1 MADKR
6 AKPARVLR
14 FRSVLAVFVL
24 TAQFFSYQIVRAAEG
39 PNLILNPSFETDSD
53 SNTIPDQWAKGQWG
67 KNTAVFSYPVTGS
80 QSASAAKIDLTAY
93 TSGDAKWYFTDVPV
107 IAGQSYTFSDQYQA
121 SVATSIVAR
130 YTNSSGAFTYLDLGT
145 APAATSWQT
154 FQASFNVPTGMV
166 SMTVFHLIKS
176 VGSLTIDNATLSQT
190 VTPPPP
196 PPPPPTDDE
205 FAEGFVSLTFDDGL
219 VSHVNTAKPAL
230 DAANMKGT
238 FYLTSGGM
246 AWINNANLETDS
258 DNNNLPDA
266 WTKKRTGNN
275 TATFSY
281 PVTGYNSNRAVKVTV
296 TNYRSGEAAWAFNDL
311 PVIAD
316 YSYTYSDMYQSSVAA
331 SVVAIVKNANG
342 QTQTIQLGNAPASA
356 NWKKFS
362 KSFHIPAGM
371 TSVTIYHKLNKN
383 GSITIDNVDL
393 SNNATGQFIKR
404 DGALALQSSGHEIG
418 VHTRTHADLTTLTAA
433 QAEAEIAGN
442 RSDLLAMG
450 ITSAITGMA
459 YPYGAH
465 NTTTATVASNVGL
478 SSARTVNSGYNVP
491 STDKYG
497 LLIQEVTINTTLN
510 DVKAW
515 IDQANATNTW
525 LILTFH
531 QIEPLAVLQADGAV
545 DGTTPEIFQAAV
557 DYLQTT
563 SITTRTVSEGV
574 SLMN

>member
-1 MADKR
+1 MR
-6 AKPARVLR
+6 TLPP
-14 FRSVLAVFVL
+14 
-24 TAQFFSYQIVRAAEG
+24 TAVRALRQRAMFVGFIFIANLLLSQPALAADG
-39 PNLILNPSFETDSD
+39 PNLIQNFSVETDGD
-53 SNTIPDQWAKGQWG
+53 ANAIPDSWFTGKWG
-67 KNTAVFSYPVTGS
+67 TNTTTFTYPVAG
-80 QSASAAKIDLTAY
+80 AEGVKAAKIDMTAY

-107 IAGQSYTFSDQYQA
+107 TGGQTYTFKDQYQT

-130 YTNSSGAFTYLDLGT
+130 YTNTSGTFTYLDLGT
-145 APAATSWQT
+145 TPASSTWQT
-154 FQASFNVPTGMV
+154 FQTSFTVPAGMV

-176 VGSLTIDNATLSQT
+176 VGSLTIDNASLSQAT
-190 VTPPPP
+190 TTPPPP
-196 PPPPPTDDE
+196 PPSDDQ
-205 FAEGFVSLTFDDGL
+205 FSEGFVSLTFDDGL
-219 VSHVNTAKPAL
+219 VSHINTAKPAL
-230 DAANMKGT
+230 DAADMKGT

-246 AWINNANLETDS
+246 AWINNADLETDNDS
-258 DNNNLPDA
+258 NSVPDA
-266 WTKKRTGNN
+266 WTKKRSGNN
-275 TATFSY
+275 TATFTY
-281 PVTGYNSNRAVKVTV
+281 PVTGYNSNRAAKVTV

-311 PVIAD
+311 PIIAD
-316 YSYTYSDMYQSSVAA
+316 YSYTYTDMYQSTVAA
-331 SVVAIVKNANG
+331 NVVAIVKNANG

-393 SNNATGQFIKR
+393 SNNATSQFFKR
-404 DGALALQSSGHEIG
+404 DGALALQNSGHEIG

-433 QAEAEIAGN
+433 QAESEIAGN
-442 RSDLLAMG
+442 RSDLLGMG

-465 NTTTATVASNVGL
+465 NATTATVASNVGL
-478 SSARTVNSGYNVP
+478 SSARTVRSGYNVP
-491 STDKYG
+491 GTDKYG
-497 LLIQEVTINTTLN
+497 LLIQEVTISTTLN

-515 IDQANATNTW
+515 IDEANATNTW

-545 DGTTPEIFQAAV
+545 DGTTPAIFQGAI
-557 DYLQTT
+557 DYLKATNT
-563 SITTRTVSEGV
+563 LTRTVSEGV